1 MVASWLL
8 CDGPPTAAP
17 SPLGT
22 AVMCAAVAWSESFRQ
37 LVIAGTSGTLVLRIG
52 DGMALVR
59 RSRPDWCGRS
69 GRGSAAA
76 WFETPCQHT
85 AAEP

>member
-1 MVASWLL
+1 VVASWLL
-8 CDGPPTAAP
+8 CDGPPRRAL
-17 SPLGT
+17 PLGT
-22 AVMCAAVAWSESFRQ
+22 AVMCAAVAWSGSFRQ

-59 RSRPDWCGRS
+59 RSRSDWCGRS

-76 WFETPCQHT
+76 WFETPCQH
-85 AAEP
+85 AAES